1 MTKFGQNSRIKFI
14 VTFCLVL
21 SFVMAMAVTTSATQA
36 QAPAGVYTPQR
47 GNPERRAILDAVR
60 PIAERDLGVPVEFV
74 VAEFNVSG
82 DWAFVAL
89 NSQRPGGRPIDP
101 NSTPFVQREGEEAI
115 EMFDCCHVEAILR
128 RSQGSWQVIQAGVGA
143 TDLWL
148 MDWCQKTP
156 PGLIEIC

>member
-1 MTKFGQNSRIKFI
+1 MINLQLRSMVKIFAVSCFAIL
-14 VTFCLVL
+14 C
-21 SFVMAMAVTTSATQA
+21 AMATVLANYTAQAQTSAA
-36 QAPAGVYTPQR
+36 VYTPQR
-47 GNPERRAILDAVR
+47 GNPERKAILDAVR

-74 VAEFNVSG
+74 VTEFNVSE

-101 NSTPFVQREGEEAI
+101 NSTPFLQREGQEAI

-143 TDLWL
+143 TDLWF